1 MSIQS
6 EIERIAAAKENIAQ
20 AIAQKGVNIPEAASL
35 SDMPELISEIPERGA
50 VNWEEIENKPEE
62 YPPASHNHNDLYYT
76 ASQTD
81 IKIAEA
87 VAAVTNAETVDGK
100 HVVVS
105 DTVPTVNDIN
115 IITFV
120 V

>member
-6 EIERIAAAKENIAQ
+6 EIERIATAKTNIAN
-20 AIAQKGVNIPEAASL
+20 AISQKGVTIPLSASL
-35 SDMPELISEIPERGA
+35 SDMPGLIAEIPERVT

-76 ASQTD
+76 AAQTD
-81 IKIAEA
+81 TRIAEA
-87 VAAVTNAETVDGK
+87 VAADTDAQTIDGK
-100 HVVVS
+100 RIVVS
-105 DTVPTVNDIN
+105 STVPTVNDIN